1 MLTTRGDIAANTKAE
16 MRHETR
22 LAPARPSRR
31 SLRDERGVRSE
42 SPPPRRT
49 PRAAA
54 PRPTSA
60 HDGAG
65 HGHGFGTG
73 RDRQLKRRVIRNGAL
88 VVGGSILASMLF
100 TQLSFALVGDNDY
113 AGSMLAAALIPLV
126 VATPAYGWIATLT
139 LRLERSNAA
148 LSGLAHTDALT
159 GIPNRRAAMARL
171 GDWLAGPGPARA
183 CSLAI
188 VDVDDFKCIND
199 RFGHETGDAALCHV
213 ATILEHL
220 ALPGWLIARIGGEE
234 FLLAAPEAAGAGFAE
249 RIETLRRV
257 LAATPLITPAG
268 PHTITASFGMA
279 ERRGSEATAKL
290 LARAD
295 RALYRAK
302 ETGRNRVERAA

>member
-31 SLRDERGVRSE
+31 SLRDERGLRSE
-42 SPPPRRT
+42 SPPPRST
-49 PRAAA
+49 PGAAA
-54 PRPTSA
+54 PRPTPA

-65 HGHGFGTG
+65 HGHGFGTGIGTG
-73 RDRQLKRRVIRNGAL
+73 RDRQLKRRVIRNGWL
-88 VVGGSILASMLF
+88 VIGGSILASMLF

-148 LSGLAHTDALT
+148 LSGLAHTDPLT

-199 RFGHETGDAALCHV
+199 RFGHDTGDAALCHV

-220 ALPGWLIARIGGEE
+220 ALPGWLVARIGGEE
-234 FLLAAPEAAGAGFAE
+234 FL
-249 RIETLRRV
+249 